1 MDRALI
7 VEDIAETSRWL
18 TGIIGEAFPSCTI
31 KEVRNLREAQ
41 QCIADEDFD
50 LALIDIGLPDG
61 SGLDVVRALRRRDA
75 QAMIVVATV
84 MGDDGSIV
92 TAISAGANGYLLKD
106 SPAELFIAQ
115 LRQLHSGNPALS
127 PSVARRIMSHFASTA
142 YVAGAEADLTPRE
155 TEVLSLIARGL
166 RNAEVAAALGLT
178 PHTVSGYV
186 KSVYA
191 KLGISSRA
199 EAAQRAIRMGL
210 NER

>member
-1 MDRALI
+1 MNRALI
-7 VEDIAETSRWL
+7 VEDIAETARWL
-18 TGIIGEAFPSCTI
+18 TGIIGEAFPGYTI

-61 SGLDVVRALRRRDA
+61 SGLDLVRALRRRDA

-92 TAISAGANGYLLKD
+92 TAISAGANGYLLKE

>member
-1 MDRALI
+1 MNSALI

-18 TGIIGEAFPSCTI
+18 TGIIGEAFPGCSI
-31 KEVRNLREAQ
+31 KEARNLREALH
-41 QCIADEDFD
+41 CIGGAPFD

-61 SGLDVVRALRRRDA
+61 SGLDVVRALRARDA

-92 TAISAGANGYLLKD
+92 TALSAGANGYLLKD

-142 YVAGAEADLTPRE
+142 YVADADADLTPRE

-178 PHTVSGYV
+178 LHTVAGYV

>member
-1 MDRALI
+1 MKRALV
-7 VEDIAETSRWL
+7 VEDIAETARWL
-18 TGIIGEAFPSCTI
+18 AGIIGEAFPGCTVT
-31 KEVRNLREAQ
+31 EARNLREALH
-41 QCIADEDFD
+41 CIGGEPFD

-61 SGLDVVRALRRRDA
+61 SGLDAVRALRARDA
-75 QAMIVVATV
+75 QAMVVVATV

-92 TAISAGANGYLLKD
+92 TALSAGANGYLLKD

-115 LRQLHSGNPALS
+115 LQQLHSGNPALS

-142 YVAGAEADLTPRE
+142 YVADAEADLTPRE

-166 RNAEVAAALGLT
+166 RNAEVAATLGLT
-178 PHTVSGYV
+178 LHTVSGYV

>member
-1 MDRALI
+1 MKRALV
-7 VEDIAETSRWL
+7 VEDIAETARWL
-18 TGIIGEAFPSCTI
+18 AGIIGEAFPGCTVT
-31 KEVRNLREAQ
+31 EARNLREALH
-41 QCIADEDFD
+41 CIGGAPFD

-61 SGLDVVRALRRRDA
+61 SGLDAVRALRARDA
-75 QAMIVVATV
+75 QVMVVVATV

-92 TAISAGANGYLLKD
+92 TALSAGANGYLLKD
-106 SPAELFIAQ
+106 SPSELFIAQ

-142 YVAGAEADLTPRE
+142 YVADAEADLTPRE
-155 TEVLSLIARGL
+155 AEVLSLIARGL

-178 PHTVSGYV
+178 LHTVAGYV

>member
-1 MDRALI
+1 MNSALI

-18 TGIIGEAFPSCTI
+18 TGIIGEAFPGCSI
-31 KEVRNLREAQ
+31 KEARNLRQAQ
-41 QCIADEDFD
+41 QCIAGEDFD

-61 SGLDVVRALRRRDA
+61 SGLDVVRALRARDA
-75 QAMIVVATV
+75 QVMIVVATI

-92 TAISAGANGYLLKD
+92 TALSAGANGYLLKD

-142 YVAGAEADLTPRE
+142 YVADADADLTPRE

-166 RNAEVAAALGLT
+166 RNAEVAAVLGLT
-178 PHTVSGYV
+178 LHTVAGYV

>member
-1 MDRALI
+1 MNRALI
-7 VEDIAETSRWL
+7 VEDIAETARWL
-18 TGIIGEAFPSCTI
+18 TGIIGEAFPGCTI
-31 KEVRNLREAQ
+31 KEVHNLREAQ

-61 SGLDVVRALRRRDA
+61 SGLDLVRALRRRDA

-127 PSVARRIMSHFASTA
+127 PSVARRIISHFASTA
-142 YVAGAEADLTPRE
+142 YVADAEADLTPRE
-155 TEVLSLIARGL
+155 AEVLSLIARGL

-178 PHTVSGYV
+178 QHTVAGYV

>member
-1 MDRALI
+1 MNRALI

-18 TGIIGEAFPSCTI
+18 TGIIDEAFPGCTI
-31 KEVRNLREAQ
+31 KEVHNLREAQ

-50 LALIDIGLPDG
+50 LALIDVGLPDG
-61 SGLDVVRALRRRDA
+61 SGLDLVRALRRRDA

-142 YVAGAEADLTPRE
+142 YVADAEADLTPRE
-155 TEVLSLIARGL
+155 AEVLSLIARGL

-178 PHTVSGYV
+178 LHTVAGYV

>member
-1 MDRALI
+1 MNSALI

-18 TGIIGEAFPSCTI
+18 TGIIGEAFPGCSI
-31 KEVRNLREAQ
+31 KEARNLRQAQ
-41 QCIADEDFD
+41 QWIAGEDFD

-61 SGLDVVRALRRRDA
+61 SGLDVVRALRARDA
-75 QAMIVVATV
+75 QVMIVVATV

-92 TAISAGANGYLLKD
+92 TALSAGANGYLLKD

-142 YVAGAEADLTPRE
+142 YVADADADLTPRE

-178 PHTVSGYV
+178 LHTVAGYV

>member
-1 MDRALI
+1 MNSALI

-18 TGIIGEAFPSCTI
+18 TGIIGEAFPGCSI
-31 KEVRNLREAQ
+31 KEARNLRQAQ
-41 QCIADEDFD
+41 QCIAGEDFD

-61 SGLDVVRALRRRDA
+61 SGLDVVRALRARDA
-75 QAMIVVATV
+75 QVMIVVATV

-92 TAISAGANGYLLKD
+92 TALSAGANGYLLKD
-106 SPAELFIAQ
+106 SPVELFIAQ

-142 YVAGAEADLTPRE
+142 YVADADADLTPRE

-178 PHTVSGYV
+178 LHTVAGYV

>member
-1 MDRALI
+1 MNRALI
-7 VEDIAETSRWL
+7 VEDIAETARWL
-18 TGIIGEAFPSCTI
+18 TGIIGEAFPGYTI

-61 SGLDVVRALRRRDA
+61 SGLDLVRALRSRDA

>member
-1 MDRALI
+1 MNRALI

-18 TGIIGEAFPSCTI
+18 TGIIDEAFPGCTI

-61 SGLDVVRALRRRDA
+61 SGLDLVRALRRRDV

-142 YVAGAEADLTPRE
+142 YVADAEADLTPRE
-155 TEVLSLIARGL
+155 AEVLSLIARGL

-178 PHTVSGYV
+178 LHTVAGYV

>member
-1 MDRALI
+1 MKRALV
-7 VEDIAETSRWL
+7 VEDIAETARWL
-18 TGIIGEAFPSCTI
+18 VGIIAEAFPGCAVT
-31 KEVRNLREAQ
+31 EARNLRQALHWISSES
-41 QCIADEDFD
+41 FD

-61 SGLDVVRALRRRDA
+61 SGLDAVRALRARDG
-75 QAMIVVATV
+75 QVMVVVATV

-92 TAISAGANGYLLKD
+92 TALSAGANGYLLKD

-142 YVAGAEADLTPRE
+142 YVADAEADLTPRE

>member
-1 MDRALI
+1 MNSALI

-18 TGIIGEAFPSCTI
+18 TGIIGEAFPGCSI
-31 KEVRNLREAQ
+31 KGARNLRQAQ
-41 QCIADEDFD
+41 QCIAGEDFD

-61 SGLDVVRALRRRDA
+61 SGLDVVRALRARDA
-75 QAMIVVATV
+75 QVMIVVATV

-92 TAISAGANGYLLKD
+92 TALSAGANGYLLKD

-142 YVAGAEADLTPRE
+142 YVADADADLTPRE

-178 PHTVSGYV
+178 LHTVAGYV

-210 NER
+210 NKR

>member
-1 MDRALI
+1 MNCALI

-18 TGIIGEAFPSCTI
+18 TGIVGEAFPGCT
-31 KEVRNLREAQ
+31 VRHARNLRQAQ
-41 QCIADEDFD
+41 ECIAAEGFD

-61 SGLDVVRALRRRDA
+61 SGLDLVPALRARDRKV
-75 QAMIVVATV
+75 MIVVATV

-92 TAISAGANGYLLKD
+92 TALSAGADGYLLKD
-106 SPAELFIAQ
+106 SPAELFVAQ

-142 YVAGAEADLTPRE
+142 CVADAEAELTPRE

-178 PHTVSGYV
+178 LHTVAGYV

-210 NER
+210 DRR

>member
-1 MDRALI
+1 MNRALI
-7 VEDIAETSRWL
+7 VEHIAETSRWL
-18 TGIIGEAFPSCTI
+18 TGIIGEAFPGCTI
-31 KEVRNLREAQ
+31 KEMRNLREAQ

-61 SGLDVVRALRRRDA
+61 SGLDLVRALRRRDA
-75 QAMIVVATV
+75 QAMIVEATV

-106 SPAELFIAQ
+106 SSAELFVAQ
-115 LRQLHSGNPALS
+115 LRQLHSGNPA
-127 PSVARRIMSHFASTA
+127 
-142 YVAGAEADLTPRE
+142 
-155 TEVLSLIARGL
+155 LSLIARGL
-166 RNAEVAAALGLT
+166 RNAEVAAALGLAL
-178 PHTVSGYV
+178 HTVAGYV